1 MNVLG
6 FSYQNIVDNNGIGI
20 AVTGM
25 LIVFATLTFITIF
38 ISYLPKILKSLEG
51 ILPEEGA
58 GHGHHAAA
66 APQGIAA
73 LNTNSDQVQD
83 EVVAAIGY
91 VLHQRKNNS

>member
-6 FSYQNIVDNNGIGI
+6 FSYQNIVDSNGIGI

-25 LIVFATLTFITIF
+25 LIVFATLTFITVF
-38 ISYLPKILKSLEG
+38 ISYLPNILKSLEG

-66 APQGIAA
+66 PQGIAA
-73 LNTNSDQVQD
+73 LNTSSDQVQD

-91 VLHQRKNNS
+91 ALHHRNKNG